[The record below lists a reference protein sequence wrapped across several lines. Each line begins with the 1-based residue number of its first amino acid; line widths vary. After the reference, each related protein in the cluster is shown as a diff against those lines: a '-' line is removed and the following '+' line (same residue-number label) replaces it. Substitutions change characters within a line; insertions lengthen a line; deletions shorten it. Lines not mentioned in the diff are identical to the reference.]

1 MKHTAVIPNPGRAFA
16 ASASLS
22 RPGFPFAVASPM
34 VRHLGPGRM
43 RMADLAF
50 FSQPAVLAAVAL
62 ASGVATALVIPP
74 LMPVLARYALARP
87 NARSSHRVPTP
98 QGGGIAVVGV
108 ALAIVGLALAFLP
121 VGAQEARSLLTLV
134 IAAAGLAL
142 LGAWD
147 DIRPLPALPRFGAQ
161 VLAVGA
167 TVFMLPPD
175 VRILPELLPV
185 SAERVLVTI
194 AGVWFVNLTN
204 FMDGIDWIT
213 AAQFVPV
220 CGALALLAA
229 LGAAPPAAGLV
240 AAALAG
246 ALAGFMP
253 ANRPVARLFLG
264 DVGSLPIG
272 LLAGYALVRLAGEGH
287 LLAAL
292 ALPLYYLADATIT
305 LLRRLARREKVWEAH
320 RSHFYQRA
328 TVNGLTVTGVVARIA
343 LANAVLAGLALVAA
357 LAWTPARGVAVAL
370 AAAGTVAALLADLSR
385 RRGSAP

>member
-1 MKHTAVIPNPGRAFA
+1 MVRAF
-16 ASASLS
+16 
-22 RPGFPFAVASPM
+22 
-34 VRHLGPGRM
+34 GPGRM

-50 FSQPAVLAAVAL
+50 FSQPAVLAAVAA
-62 ASGVATALVIPP
+62 ASALATALVIPP

-108 ALAIVGLALAFLP
+108 ALSVIGLALAWQP
-121 VGAQEARSLLTLV
+121 VAGEEARSLLTLV
-134 IAAAGLAL
+134 VAALGLAF

-147 DIRPLPALPRFGAQ
+147 DIRPLPALPRIAAQ

-167 TVFMLPPD
+167 TVFMLPSD
-175 VRILPELLPV
+175 VQILPGLLPLA
-185 SAERVLVTI
+185 AERVLVTI

-213 AAQFVPV
+213 AVQFVPV
-220 CGALALLAA
+220 CAALALLAA

-287 LLAAL
+287 VLAAL

-328 TVNGLTVTGVVARIA
+328 TVNGLTVTGVIARIA

-357 LAWTPARGVAVAL
+357 LAWTPVRGVAVAL
-370 AAAGTVAALLADLSR
+370 AAAGTVATLLADLSR
-385 RRGSAP
+385 RRRAAP

>member
-1 MKHTAVIPNPGRAFA
+1 
-16 ASASLS
+16 
-22 RPGFPFAVASPM
+22 
-34 VRHLGPGRM
+34 
-43 RMADLAF
+43 MADLSL
-50 FSQPAVLAAVAL
+50 FSQAAVLAAVA
-62 ASGVATALVIPP
+62 AAAAVSTALVIPP

-98 QGGGIAVVGV
+98 QGGGIAVIGV
-108 ALAIVGLALAFLP
+108 VLTAIVLALATLSIP
-121 VGAQEARSLLTLV
+121 PAEVRSLVTLV
-134 IAAAGLAL
+134 VAALGLAI

-147 DIRPLPALPRFGAQ
+147 DIRPLPALPRFAAQ
-161 VLAVGA
+161 VVAVGA
-167 TVFMLPPD
+167 TVFALPPG
-175 VRILPELLPV
+175 VQLLPDLLPLPV
-185 SAERVLVTI
+185 ERVAVTI
-194 AGVWFVNLTN
+194 GGVWFVNLTN

-220 CGALALLAA
+220 CAALALLAA
-229 LGAAPPAAGLV
+229 LGAAPAAAGLV

-305 LLRRLARREKVWEAH
+305 LLRRLARGEKVWEAH

-328 TVNGLTVTGVVARIA
+328 TARGLPVPAVVARIA
-343 LANAVLAGLALVAA
+343 LANAVLAALALVAA
-357 LAWTPARGVAVAL
+357 LAWTPARGVVVAL
-370 AAAGTVAALLADLSR
+370 AAAGTVVALLADLSR
-385 RRGSAP
+385 NRQALQ

>member
-1 MKHTAVIPNPGRAFA
+1 MVDLETWGAGAGLPAIA
-16 ASASLS
+16 A
-22 RPGFPFAVASPM
+22 
-34 VRHLGPGRM
+34 
-43 RMADLAF
+43 
-50 FSQPAVLAAVAL
+50 LAAA
-62 ASGVATALVIPP
+62 ATLVVIPP
-74 LMPVLARYALARP
+74 LMPVLRRYALARP

-108 ALAIVGLALAFLP
+108 ALSMICAVLALVP
-121 VGAQEARSLLTLV
+121 VDAQELRSLATLV
-134 IAAAGLAL
+134 AAALVLAV

-147 DIRPLPALPRFGAQ
+147 DIRPLPALPRFVVQ

-167 TVFMLPPD
+167 TVAMLPD
-175 VRILPELLPV
+175 EVRILPDLMPAA
-185 SAERVLVTI
+185 AERAIVTV

-213 AAQFVPV
+213 AAEFVPL
-220 CGALALLAA
+220 GAGVGILAA

-246 ALAGFMP
+246 ALVGFMP

-272 LLAGYALVRLAGEGH
+272 LLGGYALVRLAGEGH

-305 LLRRLARREKVWEAH
+305 LARRLARGEKVWEAH
-320 RSHFYQRA
+320 RSHFYQQA
-328 TVNGLTVTGVVARIA
+328 TVRGLSVMGVVSRIA
-343 LANAVLAGLALVAA
+343 LANGVLAVLAAVAA
-357 LAWTPARGVAVAL
+357 TAGSAAVSATAAIAAVA
-370 AAAGTVAALLADLSR
+370 TVALLVRELVRDR
-385 RRGSAP
+385 RRPA